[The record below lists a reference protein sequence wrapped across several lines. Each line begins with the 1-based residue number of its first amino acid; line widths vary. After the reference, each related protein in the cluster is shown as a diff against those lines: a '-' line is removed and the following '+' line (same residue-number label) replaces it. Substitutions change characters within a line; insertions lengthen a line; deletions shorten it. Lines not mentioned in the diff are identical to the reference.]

1 LTQVGGSLDYVVT
14 VTNDG
19 TGKARD
25 LVVLDNVPP
34 EVEVTSVPNNDAV
47 KSTQL
52 GRSPNGSDIV
62 WILDLAGGQSLDLRW
77 SGTPVLPGDLVAAND
92 VRATLDGD
100 VVARAGDRSF
110 LAQAASGPTENPPP
124 PMVKRKVV
132 TFVEVPVA
140 PSAIAPSITSAPAP
154 GSSLPATGSD
164 LVSVYLAAGLFIGIG
179 LVLVLLGRR
188 RSLRTSRSVVIL
200 LLVFATACVSSSTP
214 DGDEGPQPGALG
226 SPSAP
231 GDDADDG
238 TEAGEDDEVDED
250 DGTKVK
256 GKRIRR
262 DPDNETPPDG
272 TEPGSTEPGST
283 EPGDGMTDP
292 FLPAEPR
299 TEIVREVE
307 TVRVPQELP
316 VVQLEDKASDNGLS
330 FTWSEQDGIQT
341 AASSLFLTPGANA
354 PLITTLDEVGGNIR
368 IEAAITNNAR
378 DARLH
383 VDGRV
388 FLDVSGNG
396 GTTRLRSDQIDVVLN
411 PKGSTTAVFTFLLPT
426 GDYGVSA
433 TFQQS

>member
-34 EVEVTSVPNNDAV
+34 EVEVTSVSNNDAV

-52 GRSPNGSDIV
+52 GRSPSGSDIV
-62 WILDLAGGQSLDLRW
+62 WVLDLAGGQSLDLRW

-92 VRATLDGD
+92 VRATLGGD

-140 PSAIAPSITSAPAP
+140 PIAIAPSTTSAPAP

-214 DGDEGPQPGALG
+214 DSDEGPQPGALG

-238 TEAGEDDEVDED
+238 TEAGEDDED

-262 DPDNETPPDG
+262 DPDNETPADG
-272 TEPGSTEPGST
+272 TEPGST

-292 FLPAEPR
+292 FVPAEPR

-307 TVRVPQELP
+307 TVRVPRELP
-316 VVQLEDKASDNGLS
+316 VVQLEDKPGDNGLS
-330 FTWSEQDGIQT
+330 LTWSEQDGIQA

-354 PLITTLDEVGGNIR
+354 ELITTLDEVGGSIR
-368 IEAAITNNAR
+368 IEAAITNIAK

-383 VDGRV
+383 VNGRV

-411 PKGSTTAVFTFLLPT
+411 PKGSTRAVFTFLLPT